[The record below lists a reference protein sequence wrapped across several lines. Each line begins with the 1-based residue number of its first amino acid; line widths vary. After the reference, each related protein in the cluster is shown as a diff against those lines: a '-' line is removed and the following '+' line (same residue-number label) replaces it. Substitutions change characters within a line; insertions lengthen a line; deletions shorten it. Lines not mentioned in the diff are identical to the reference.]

1 MLEPGPDTRKEM
13 GQLTVLRTAVNLH
26 DADRM
31 VSGKVERQIHC
42 CWHDVL
48 LGFPSQHETGELPV
62 STEQAL
68 AELEHLDAESQRVRN
83 QQAKIDERIRRLRT
97 YVAVDQE
104 FAEARSKQET
114 DEPASTAASTSDT
127 SNGKTLSRRT
137 TDMAVDLI
145 RAKGQPIHTRDL
157 LAQMEQHG
165 LTVGGQDH
173 VATLSSYLSRA
184 KEHLVNNRRLGWR
197 LVEWGG
203 DTPPN
208 GPPKEADA
216 TSGR

>member
-1 MLEPGPDTRKEM
+1 MLKPGPDMRKET

-26 DADRM
+26 DADCM

-114 DEPASTAASTSDT
+114 DGPASTAASTSDT

-157 LAQMEQHG
+157 LAQMEQQG
-165 LTVGGQDH
+165 LIVGGRNP
-173 VATLSSYLSRA
+173 VANLSGYLCRDKKRLA
-184 KEHLVNNRRLGWR
+184 NNRSLGWK
-197 LVEWGG
+197 LVE
-203 DTPPN
+203 
-208 GPPKEADA
+208 
-216 TSGR
+216 